1 MLSQWF
7 SRRQRRFSSL
17 TEQEL
22 LAVAIGAEEE
32 DAKLYRDIVAQ
43 LADFPATAQ
52 LFQHMAEEEDDHR
65 RALIDLYVTRF
76 GSHIPLLRRS
86 EIAGLVSYPSL
97 WGGGLQ
103 IGQMRQLAAQIEGQN
118 RRFYQ
123 LAAAQSQDAATRKLL
138 GDLAAAEGAHE
149 LQAVAREGAMDEAD
163 VGTEADTARRQLV
176 LQVVQPGLA
185 GLLDGSVSTL
195 APVFAAAMATQDSHA
210 TLLVGLAASV
220 GAGISMGLTE
230 GMSDDGKIS
239 GRGSPWLRGSVCGIM
254 TTVGGV
260 GHALP
265 YLLTDFWLATTL
277 ALVVVVLELLLIS
290 YIRWHYMD
298 SPFWRAMVQVFLGGL
313 LVVAVGRARRIRQ
326 LKAHRDG
333 QVQQARRLHLLHAG
347 QIVEVGKA
355 EMLEEF
361 VRRAIGHRPS
371 RRPTPPA
378 QPHEPHLQQQVQR
391 PAR

>member
-32 DAKLYRDIVAQ
+32 DAKLYRDMVAQ

-163 VGTEADTARRQLV
+163 VGSEADTARRQLV

-230 GMSDDGKIS
+230 GMSDDGTIS

-313 LVVAVGRARRIRQ
+313 LVVAVG
-326 LKAHRDG
+326 
-333 QVQQARRLHLLHAG
+333 LLLGA
-347 QIVEVGKA
+347 
-355 EMLEEF
+355 
-361 VRRAIGHRPS
+361 S
-371 RRPTPPA
+371 
-378 QPHEPHLQQQVQR
+378 
-391 PAR
+391 